1 MDVFGMVQALYE
13 GHTLPKSATQT
24 NLVLIPKKSEVHICG
39 DLRPISLSNFI
50 KKVISRVVHGRLDK
64 ILPGLIPSNQ
74 SGFVK
79 GRRIIGNVLLTQ
91 EIVTDIRKRA
101 EVMSRALNSLFEYD
115 QYRCFDMPK
124 WSANLKNLAYADDTI
139 IFTSADKP
147 SLELTMN
154 VLSEYEKISGQLLNR
169 EKSFFY
175 MHQKSAMQLCQE
187 VEQIAGFTRGMFPF
201 KYLGC
206 PIFHS
211 RKRKVYY
218 NDLIKRV
225 KDRLQNWKGRLLSFG
240 GKSVLINSVL
250 QSMPMYLLSAMEPT
264 KYTVNELHK
273 IFARFYWSN
282 KEEGKSRHWSAWLK
296 VCVPKQEGGLGFR
309 SIFDVSKALFTKLW
323 WRFRTVGTLWSI
335 FMWNKHCKKHI
346 PTRVQWKGGSQL
358 WKKMLEARD
367 AIEKEIWWDLEMA
380 LLTFGLTI
388 GLSLVLLLSLCHLIS
403 QWMIAFRR

>member
-1 MDVFGMVQALYE
+1 MDVFRMVQALYE
-13 GHTLPKSATQT
+13 GHTLPKS
-24 NLVLIPKKSEVHICG
+24 
-39 DLRPISLSNFI
+39 
-50 KKVISRVVHGRLDK
+50 VIYRVVHGRLDK

-79 GRRIIGNVLLTQ
+79 GRSIIGNVSLTQ
-91 EIVTDIRKRA
+91 EIVIDIRKRG
-101 EVMSRALNSLFEYD
+101 EVMSRSLNSLFEHD
-115 QYRCFDMPK
+115 QYRCFGMPK
-124 WSANLKNLAYADDTI
+124 WSANLKHLAYANDTI
-139 IFTSADKP
+139 IFASADKP

-154 VLSEYEKISGQLLNR
+154 VLREYEKISGQLINR

-187 VEQIAGFTRGMFPF
+187 IEQITSFTRGMFPF

-225 KDRLQNWKGRLLSFG
+225 KDRLQNWKG
-240 GKSVLINSVL
+240 
-250 QSMPMYLLSAMEPT
+250 
-264 KYTVNELHK
+264 
-273 IFARFYWSN
+273 RFYWSN

-323 WRFRTVGTLWSI
+323 WRFRTVGTLWST

-367 AIEKEIWWDLEMA
+367 AIEKEIW
-380 LLTFGLTI
+380 
-388 GLSLVLLLSLCHLIS
+388 
-403 QWMIAFRR
+403 